1 MKNKLNASSRV
12 VRVMKYVVFLFFK
25 GELLPH
31 GVLEKFEQN
40 ADLQG
45 NASDDAAPVTA
56 HHSQQLYVSEEG
68 DEASP
73 PEWKDFLVL

>member
-1 MKNKLNASSRV
+1 MPCIV
-12 VRVMKYVVFLFFK
+12 FVFLK

-31 GVLEKFEQN
+31 GIFEQFKEGAGLQEN
-40 ADLQG
+40 AL
-45 NASDDAAPVTA
+45 DDTVPMTA

-68 DEASP
+68 DDASP